1 MKLNEITLRNTHLMF
16 EEQGQPNASRMRF
29 APGVSVIGSEWH
41 VFLPDEKAY
50 VVAADQVEADKIQA
64 AVRELADDG
73 KTPAVITSEIK
84 NRVGKS
90 GSTGFKGTFNR
101 HWTGISRAITQTG
114 FEVVR
119 NRTWAVQK
127 LGKFIQNPFIKTI
140 GGLGAR
146 LGPAGVYVG
155 MMFGC
160 AIVIDDI
167 EVEIQEGAEDVEGLL
182 KLQGVLQA
190 QMFTYLVGA
199 LLSIFST
206 RSLIRKVMLPIK
218 VLVRTAQGAAVVSGV
233 GTFPSLLSLIVTE
246 SAWLIIPLIISTPY
260 VQRALAE
267 WIAATALGDMISGF
281 GARVTNGV
289 EIASAMTDGAYGT
302 DMMVNVLTGK
312 NRGFEQREADGAPT
326 GEYYGDSDW
335 AKKVFGGLLFPPG
348 QASILV
354 PYINAN
360 RRESLL
366 NGTMRLN
373 TMDADNTAPETSTD
387 PTTDDTVDDTVDPT
401 TDANGETAA
410 DRGRR
415 TREQSL
421 QTDYSNPN
429 YTRAQPASGPR

>member
-1 MKLNEITLRNTHLMF
+1 MKLNEITLKNTHLMF
-16 EEQGQPNASRMRF
+16 EDPIEPGSGRMRF
-29 APGVSVIGSEWH
+29 APGVSAIGSEYH

-50 VVAADQVEADKIQA
+50 VVAADQAEATRIQA
-64 AVRELADDG
+64 AVEKLVKDG

-84 NRVGKS
+84 NQVGKPN
-90 GSTGFKGTFNR
+90 GFKGTFNR
-101 HWTGISRAITQTG
+101 QWTGATRAITQAG

-119 NRTWAVQK
+119 NRTWAVAK
-127 LGKFIQNPFIKTI
+127 LGNFIQNPLIKGI
-140 GGLGAR
+140 GSLMGR
-146 LGPAGVYVG
+146 LGPAATFLG
-155 MMFGC
+155 MVFGC
-160 AIVIDDI
+160 AIAVDDI
-167 EVEIQEGAEDVEGLL
+167 EVEINEGAANVDELR

-190 QMFTYLVGA
+190 QMFTYLVLA
-199 LLSIFST
+199 LKST
-206 RSLIRKVMLPIK
+206 FGQRRLLRLVMLPIK
-218 VLVRTAQGAAVVSGV
+218 AVVRTAQGAAVVSGV

-267 WIAATALGDMISGF
+267 YIAASVLGDIVSGA
-281 GARVTNGV
+281 GTYATNAV
-289 EIASAMTDGAYGT
+289 ELASSMTDGAYGT
-302 DMMVNVLTGK
+302 DMMVNVLTGR

-326 GEYYGDSDW
+326 GEYYSDSDW
-335 AKKVFGGLLFPPG
+335 AKKVFGGLLFPPS

-366 NGTMRLN
+366 NATMRLN

-387 PTTDDTVDDTVDPT
+387 PTTDANGDTV
-401 TDANGETAA
+401 DANGETAA
-410 DRGRR
+410 DRGAR

-429 YTRAQPASGPR
+429 FTRAQPMNGPR

>member
-1 MKLNEITLRNTHLMF
+1 MKLNEITLKNTHLMF
-16 EEQGQPNASRMRF
+16 EDPIEPGSGRMRF
-29 APGVSVIGSEWH
+29 APGVSAIGSEYH

-50 VVAADQVEADKIQA
+50 VVAADQAEATRIQA
-64 AVRELADDG
+64 AVERLVEDG

-84 NRVGKS
+84 NQVGKPN
-90 GSTGFKGTFNR
+90 GFKGTFNR
-101 HWTGISRAITQTG
+101 QWTGATRAITQAG

-119 NRTWAVQK
+119 NRTWAVAK
-127 LGKFIQNPFIKTI
+127 LGNFIQNPLIKGI
-140 GGLGAR
+140 GSLMGR
-146 LGPAGVYVG
+146 LGPAATFVG
-155 MMFGC
+155 MVFGC
-160 AIVIDDI
+160 AIAVDDI
-167 EVEIQEGAEDVEGLL
+167 EVEINEGAANVDELR

-190 QMFTYLVGA
+190 QMFTYLVLA
-199 LLSIFST
+199 LKST
-206 RSLIRKVMLPIK
+206 FGQRRLLRLVMLPIK
-218 VLVRTAQGAAVVSGV
+218 AVVRTAQGAAVVSGV

-267 WIAATALGDMISGF
+267 YIAASVLGDIVSAAGTY
-281 GARVTNGV
+281 ATNAV
-289 EIASAMTDGAYGT
+289 ELASSMTDGAYGT
-302 DMMVNVLTGK
+302 DMMVNVLTGR

-326 GEYYGDSDW
+326 GEYYSDSDW
-335 AKKVFGGLLFPPG
+335 AKKVFGGLLFPPS

-366 NGTMRLN
+366 NATMRLN

-387 PTTDDTVDDTVDPT
+387 PTTDANGDTV
-401 TDANGETAA
+401 DANGETAA
-410 DRGRR
+410 DRGAR

-429 YTRAQPASGPR
+429 FTRAQPMNGPR

>member
-1 MKLNEITLRNTHLMF
+1 MKLNEITLKNTHLMF
-16 EEQGQPNASRMRF
+16 EDPIEPGSGRMRF
-29 APGVSVIGSEWH
+29 APGVSAIGSEYH

-50 VVAADQVEADKIQA
+50 VVAADQAEATRIQA
-64 AVRELADDG
+64 AVEKLVKDG

-84 NRVGKS
+84 NQVGKPN
-90 GSTGFKGTFNR
+90 GFKGTFNR
-101 HWTGISRAITQTG
+101 QWTGATRAITQAG

-119 NRTWAVQK
+119 NRTWAVAK
-127 LGKFIQNPFIKTI
+127 LGNFIQNPLIKGI
-140 GGLGAR
+140 GSLMGR
-146 LGPAGVYVG
+146 LGPAATFLG
-155 MMFGC
+155 MVFGC
-160 AIVIDDI
+160 AIAVDDI
-167 EVEIQEGAEDVEGLL
+167 EVEINEGAANVDELL

-190 QMFTYLVGA
+190 QMFTYLVLA
-199 LLSIFST
+199 LKSIFGQ
-206 RSLIRKVMLPIK
+206 RRLLRLVMLPIK
-218 VLVRTAQGAAVVSGV
+218 AVVRTAQGAAVVSGV

-267 WIAATALGDMISGF
+267 YIAASVLGDIVSGA
-281 GARVTNGV
+281 GTYATNAV
-289 EIASAMTDGAYGT
+289 ELASSMTDGAYGT
-302 DMMVNVLTGK
+302 DMMVNVLTGR

-326 GEYYGDSDW
+326 GEYYSDSDW
-335 AKKVFGGLLFPPG
+335 AKKVFGGLLFPPS

-366 NGTMRLN
+366 NATMRLN

-387 PTTDDTVDDTVDPT
+387 PTTDANGDTV
-401 TDANGETAA
+401 DANGETAA
-410 DRGRR
+410 DRGAR

-429 YTRAQPASGPR
+429 FTRAQPMNGPR

>member
-1 MKLNEITLRNTHLMF
+1 MKLNEITLKNTHLMF
-16 EEQGQPNASRMRF
+16 EDPIEPGSGRMRF
-29 APGVSVIGSEWH
+29 APGVSAIGSEYH

-50 VVAADQVEADKIQA
+50 VVAADQAEATRIQA
-64 AVRELADDG
+64 AVERLVEDG

-84 NRVGKS
+84 NQVGKPN
-90 GSTGFKGTFNR
+90 GFKGTFNR
-101 HWTGISRAITQTG
+101 QWTGATRAITQAG

-119 NRTWAVQK
+119 NRTWAVAK
-127 LGKFIQNPFIKTI
+127 LGNFIQNPLIKGI
-140 GGLGAR
+140 GSLMGR
-146 LGPAGVYVG
+146 LGPAATFVG
-155 MMFGC
+155 MVFGC
-160 AIVIDDI
+160 AIAVDDI
-167 EVEIQEGAEDVEGLL
+167 EVEINEGAANVDELR

-190 QMFTYLVGA
+190 QMFTYLVLA
-199 LLSIFST
+199 LKST
-206 RSLIRKVMLPIK
+206 FGQRRLLRLVMLPIK
-218 VLVRTAQGAAVVSGV
+218 AVVRTAQGAAVVSGV

-267 WIAATALGDMISGF
+267 YIAASVLGDIVSAAGTY
-281 GARVTNGV
+281 ATNAV
-289 EIASAMTDGAYGT
+289 ELASSMTDGAYGT
-302 DMMVNVLTGK
+302 DMMVNVLTGR

-326 GEYYGDSDW
+326 GEYYSDSDW
-335 AKKVFGGLLFPPG
+335 AKKVFGGLLFPPS

-366 NGTMRLN
+366 NATMRLN

-387 PTTDDTVDDTVDPT
+387 PTTDGNGDTV
-401 TDANGETAA
+401 DANGETAA
-410 DRGRR
+410 DRGAR

-429 YTRAQPASGPR
+429 FTRAQPMNGPR